1 MKAEIAG
8 ILKTPRKDKF
18 WAFILQTDFPLT
30 LNLGLC
36 FGRLP
41 LYNRSNVH
49 TAQQGDDLMGKDQ
62 TTGDPAAQEQ
72 TQHLF
77 IVRIWNELQQPVAG
91 QWRGSV
97 EHVPSRQ
104 QLYFAALSDLNDFIT
119 LRLNGK
125 PLTRNEK

>member
-1 MKAEIAG
+1 
-8 ILKTPRKDKF
+8 
-18 WAFILQTDFPLT
+18 
-30 LNLGLC
+30 
-36 FGRLP
+36 
-41 LYNRSNVH
+41 
-49 TAQQGDDLMGKDQ
+49 MGKDQ

-77 IVRIWNELQQPVAG
+77 IVRIWNESQQPVAG